1 MIRNWQFT
9 FPSRVQFGRG
19 TLRRVGLAAQP
30 FGSRAM
36 LVGYA
41 GNAGPAGAMAT
52 AEKALAD
59 AKLAVIPYPAVVS
72 EPTVE
77 IVENGANIART
88 ERVDVVVAVGGGSVI
103 DAAKGIALL
112 ARSAGAL
119 ADYADTT
126 PNRKPA
132 ADAIP
137 VVAVP
142 TTAGTGAEATQVAVF
157 SHQGVKIS
165 ITAPALR
172 PAVALID
179 PDLSA
184 ACDAVTTAAC
194 GADAL
199 AHAMEACMSRAAQP
213 VSTALAFQAIELVVG
228 QLPVALAEPGN
239 REARDAMAVAATLA
253 GMALNE
259 SGVTLTHSVAHAL
272 GALLHLPHG
281 LCVARAT
288 PLNLRVNRSVCE
300 NLYARWARLC
310 GLHGENTAALADA
323 WIARIDGLLREA
335 GLLDPLPRDL
345 AAPET
350 TTWSRERWAAEL
362 ARCAFQTTPTPLR
375 LNPAPI
381 DEAALAQGMAEHVL
395 GAGWAND

>member
-9 FPSRVQFGRG
+9 FPSRIQFGRG
-19 TLRRVGLAAQP
+19 MLRRVGLAAQP
-30 FGSRAM
+30 LGSRAM

-41 GNAGPAGAMAT
+41 ANAGPAGAMAT
-52 AEKALAD
+52 AEKALTD
-59 AKLAVIPYPAVVS
+59 AKLAVIPFAAIAG
-72 EPTVE
+72 EPTAALVE
-77 IVENGANIART
+77 QGAELART
-88 ERVDVVVAVGGGSVI
+88 EQVDVVVAVGGGSVI

-112 ARSAGAL
+112 TRTTGAL

-132 ADAIP
+132 AEAIP

-157 SHQGVKIS
+157 SHQGAKIS
-165 ITAPALR
+165 ITAPVLR
-172 PAVALID
+172 PAVALVD

-184 ACDAVTTAAC
+184 ACDAATTAAC
-194 GADAL
+194 GTDAL

-213 VSTALAFQAIELVVG
+213 VSTALAFQAIELVVH
-228 QLPVALAEPGN
+228 QLPVALAQPGD
-239 REARDAMAVAATLA
+239 REARDALAVAATLA

-281 LCVARAT
+281 QCVARAT
-288 PLNLRVNRSVCE
+288 PLNLRVNRSACE
-300 NLYARWARLC
+300 SLYARWARLC
-310 GLHGENTAALADA
+310 GLQGADAATLADA
-323 WIARIDGLLREA
+323 WIARIDGLLNSA
-335 GLLDPLPRDL
+335 GLLGPLPRGS

-350 TTWSRERWAAEL
+350 AAWNREQWAAEL
-362 ARCAFQTTPTPLR
+362 ARSAFQTTPTPLR
-375 LNPAPI
+375 LNPVPI
-381 DEAALAQGMAEHVL
+381 DEAALAQGIAQHVL
-395 GAGWAND
+395 AAGWADD

>member
-1 MIRNWQFT
+1 MVRNWQFT
-9 FPSRVQFGRG
+9 FPSRIQFGRG
-19 TLRRVGLAAQP
+19 LLRRVGLAAQP
-30 FGSRAM
+30 LGSRAM

-41 GNAGPAGAMAT
+41 ENAGPAGAMAA
-52 AEKALAD
+52 AEKALTD
-59 AKLAVIPYPAVVS
+59 AKLAVIPFAAIVG
-72 EPTVE
+72 EPTTTLVE
-77 IVENGANIART
+77 QGGELARK
-88 ERVDVVVAVGGGSVI
+88 EQIDVVVAVGGGSVI

-112 ARSAGAL
+112 TRTAGTL
-119 ADYADTT
+119 ADYADTA
-126 PNRKPA
+126 PSRKPIGEA
-132 ADAIP
+132 AP

-157 SHQGVKIS
+157 SHHGAKTS

-184 ACDAVTTAAC
+184 ACDALTTASC

-213 VSTALAFQAIELVVG
+213 VSTALAFQAIELVVN
-228 QLPVALAEPGN
+228 QLPAALAQLDN
-239 REARDAMAVAATLA
+239 REARDALAVAATLA

-281 LCVARAT
+281 QCVARAT
-288 PLNLRVNRSVCE
+288 PLNLRANRSTCAS
-300 NLYARWARLC
+300 LYARWARLC
-310 GLHGENTAALADA
+310 GLHAENTALLADA
-323 WIARIDGLLREA
+323 WIARIEGLLGEA
-335 GLLDPLPRDL
+335 GLLGPLPRSA

-350 TTWSRERWAAEL
+350 ISWTQAQWAAEL
-362 ARCAFQTTPTPLR
+362 ARCAFRTTPTPLR
-375 LNPAPI
+375 LNPTPI
-381 DEAALAQGMAEHVL
+381 DEAALAQGIADHVL
-395 GAGWAND
+395 DAGWADD

>member
-9 FPSRVQFGRG
+9 FPSRIQFGRG
-19 TLRRVGLAAQP
+19 LLRRVGLAAQP
-30 FGSRAM
+30 LGSRAM
-36 LVGYA
+36 LVSYA
-41 GNAGPAGAMAT
+41 GNAGPAGAAAT
-52 AEKALAD
+52 AEKALSD
-59 AKLAVIPYPAVVS
+59 AKLSVIPYLAVVG

-77 IVENGANIART
+77 IVEHGAQIART
-88 ERVDVVVAVGGGSVI
+88 EQVDLVVAVGGGSVI

-112 ARSAGAL
+112 SRMDGAL
-119 ADYADTT
+119 TDYADTT

-132 ADAIP
+132 GEAIP

-157 SHQGVKIS
+157 SHQGAKIS

-179 PDLSA
+179 PDLSS
-184 ACDAVTTAAC
+184 ACDAATTAAC

-213 VSTALAFQAIELVVG
+213 VSTALAFQAIELVVN
-228 QLPVALAEPGN
+228 QLPTALAQPGN
-239 REARDAMAVAATLA
+239 REARDALAVAAALA

-272 GALLHLPHG
+272 GAMLHLPHG
-281 LCVARAT
+281 QCVARAT
-288 PLNLRVNRSVCE
+288 PLNLRANRSACE
-300 NLYARWARLC
+300 GLYARWARLC
-310 GLHGENTAALADA
+310 GLHGDDDAALADA
-323 WIARIDGLLREA
+323 WIARIEALLGNA
-335 GLLDPLPRDL
+335 GLLGPLPR
-345 AAPET
+345 AATAPET
-350 TTWSRERWAAEL
+350 TLWTRDHWAAEL

-375 LNPAPI
+375 LNPVPI
-381 DEAALAQGMAEHVL
+381 DEAALAQGIAEQVL
-395 GAGWAND
+395 NVGWADA

>member
-9 FPSRVQFGRG
+9 FPSRIQFGRG
-19 TLRRVGLAAQP
+19 LLRRVGLATQP
-30 FGSRAM
+30 LGSRAM

-41 GNAGPAGAMAT
+41 DNAGLAAAMAT
-52 AEKALAD
+52 AEKALSD
-59 AKLAVIPYPAVVS
+59 AKLTVIPYPAIVS

-77 IVENGANIART
+77 VVENGGAMARA
-88 ERVDVVVAVGGGSVI
+88 EQADVVVAVGGGSVI

-112 ARSAGAL
+112 ARSAGQL
-119 ADYADTT
+119 ADYADTA
-126 PNRKPA
+126 PGRKPVGE
-132 ADAIP
+132 AIP

-157 SHQGVKIS
+157 SHQGAKIS
-165 ITAPALR
+165 VTAPALR

-184 ACDAVTTAAC
+184 ACDAPTTAAC

-228 QLPVALAEPGN
+228 HLPVALAKPGD
-239 REARDAMAVAATLA
+239 REARDALAVAATLA

-310 GLHGENTAALADA
+310 GLHAETTAALADA
-323 WIARIDGLLREA
+323 WIGRIDDLLREA
-335 GLLDPLPRDL
+335 GLLGPLPRGSTV
-345 AAPET
+345 PET

-381 DEAALAQGMAEHVL
+381 DEAALAQGIAEHVL
-395 GAGWAND
+395 NEGWADA

>member
-1 MIRNWQFT
+1 MIRNWQFS
-9 FPSRVQFGRG
+9 FPSRIQFGRG
-19 TLRRVGLAAQP
+19 LLRRVGLAAQP
-30 FGSRAM
+30 FGAQAM

-41 GNAGPAGAMAT
+41 DNAGPPGALAT
-52 AEKALAD
+52 AEKALTD
-59 AKLAVIPYPAVVS
+59 AKLAVIPFAAVEG
-72 EPTVE
+72 EPTAALVE
-77 IVENGANIART
+77 QGAQLARAQGA
-88 ERVDVVVAVGGGSVI
+88 DVVVAVGGGSVI

-119 ADYADTT
+119 PDYADTT

-137 VVAVP
+137 IVAAP

-157 SHQGVKIS
+157 SHQGAKIS

-172 PAVALID
+172 PAVALVD
-179 PDLSA
+179 PDLSS
-184 ACDAVTTAAC
+184 ACDPQTTAAC

-228 QLPVALAEPGN
+228 RLPAALAKPDD
-239 REARDAMAVAATLA
+239 REARDALAVAAALA

-272 GALLHLPHG
+272 GAMLHLPHG

-288 PLNLRVNRSVCE
+288 PLNLRVNRSACE
-300 NLYARWARLC
+300 GLYARWARLC
-310 GLHGENTAALADA
+310 GLQGPTAAALADA
-323 WIARIDGLLREA
+323 WIDRIDGLLGEA
-335 GLLDPLPRDL
+335 GLLGPLPRSS

-350 TTWSRERWAAEL
+350 TSWDRRQWAAEL

-381 DEAALAQGMAEHVL
+381 DEPALAEGIAEHVL
-395 GAGWAND
+395 GAGWADA